1 MAGSPLNKYILTPV
15 LISASIFAVLTFPLA
30 LLGSKPITIEL
41 QEEPVF
47 HGKLRDAAPPYLG
60 LTTLISLGAGLAS
73 LAVTGWKES
82 ANQTAKMEEQI
93 SGLEQ
98 SLKEKELH
106 FKELQLSQPR
116 LEAYGLEEFLPES
129 VRIERQTKKTAA
141 SENVHTIVEAQV
153 VNSERVEPQPFATQ
167 PQTVV
172 QPQTIPQPQTVP
184 QPVVTRGQAAASNF
198 TSAQAFFGHSQNSA
212 NSEPSLKE
220 TSLSPSDI
228 QELHSQLQQIKN
240 QMASLQ
246 KAIKPQLAASEVAN
260 AEGSKNVNSQP
271 PQVVQSWAVYNTHS

>member
-141 SENVHTIVEAQV
+141 SENVHTVVEAQV
-153 VNSERVEPQPFATQ
+153 VNSERVEPQPLAA
-167 PQTVV
+167 
-172 QPQTIPQPQTVP
+172 QPQTISQPQTVP
-184 QPVVTRGQAAASNF
+184 QPVMTRGQAAASNF
-198 TSAQAFFGHSQNSA
+198 TSAQAFLGHSQNSA

-228 QELHSQLQQIKN
+228 QELHSQLQQIKT